1 MENDY
6 LIDDEQSLDKRRPGF
21 LTLACVVAGI
31 TAVYYLVILILN
43 IKEILFEQSSVGIWP
58 ILYLML
64 VIAAKTAGVI
74 GIWNMKRWAVIL
86 SICWFVFNQ
95 LILLASNSWH
105 ASSLSSLINISI
117 LLCYL
122 KRMD

>member
-6 LIDDEQSLDKRRPGF
+6 TFNEQLLEKRRPGF
-21 LTLACVVAGI
+21 LTIVCVITSI

-43 IKEILFEQSSVGIWP
+43 VKEILFGQSNVGIWA

-86 SICWFVFNQ
+86 LICWFVFNQ
-95 LILLASNSWH
+95 LILFASNSWH

-117 LLCYL
+117 ILCYL